1 MSTATIT
8 PQLVKD
14 LREKTG
20 AGMADCKKAL
30 EESGGELQ
38 GAIEYLRKKG
48 AATVAKR
55 SDRSA
60 NEGLVVTKTTPDG
73 MTAVIAEVNCETD
86 FVARNEE
93 FVAFVDQLAQS
104 LLNARQHDMEN
115 IWDINAGT
123 GTLKDM
129 HNDIL
134 AKFSEKIEL
143 RRHERMQTDGF
154 IADYIHTGNRLGV
167 LVEIDAPNPNDKV
180 RTYMRDIAMQIAA
193 MNPMFANRE
202 QVTEAIIE
210 KEKEIYR
217 QQAEQEGKK
226 PEIAE
231 RVAAGRLE
239 KFYQENCLVEQ
250 SFVKDST
257 KTVNEV
263 LQDISKEMGR
273 EVKIRGFK
281 RFMLGES
288 TGE

>member
-30 EESGGELQ
+30 EESGGEMQ

-93 FVAFVDQLAQS
+93 FVQFVDQIAQS

-115 IWDINAGT
+115 IWDINT
-123 GTLKDM
+123 GTSTLKEM

-143 RRHERMQTDGF
+143 RRYERMTTDGF
-154 IADYIHTGNRLGV
+154 IADYIHTGSRLGV

-180 RTYMRDIAMQIAA
+180 RAYMRDIAMQIAA

-202 QVTEAIIE
+202 NVTENVIE

-257 KTVNEV
+257 KTVGDV
-263 LQDISKEMGR
+263 LREISKEMGR
-273 EVKIRGFK
+273 DVKIRGFK